1 MRSSALRILTYGA
14 IEIYAVQ
21 IYATSFGA
29 YRSITTLWG
38 FSAFI
43 VCWALSL
50 QFFTTGKILWSIDA
64 V

>member
-1 MRSSALRILTYGA
+1 MRICQNELLDKFMLLLFIRSSTLRILTYGA

-21 IYATSFGA
+21 IYTTSFGA

-43 VCWALSL
+43 V
-50 QFFTTGKILWSIDA
+50 D
-64 V
+64 